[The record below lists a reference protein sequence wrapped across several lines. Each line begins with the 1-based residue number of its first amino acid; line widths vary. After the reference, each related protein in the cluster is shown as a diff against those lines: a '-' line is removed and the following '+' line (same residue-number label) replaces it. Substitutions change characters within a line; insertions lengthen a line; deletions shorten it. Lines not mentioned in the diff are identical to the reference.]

1 MSHRISL
8 TQREFLKEW
17 IRDPR
22 AAAQSFIREM
32 KDSGEPVPEIR
43 RLNVGDVLL
52 EQNVEND
59 RLYMVITGR
68 VVLVSSDVNGRT
80 VPVTSICPGSLLG
93 VMSFFTGQ
101 PTLTSALV
109 ELPTEVLVLT
119 REDVEAFTRSQ
130 SVIAPLARQMI
141 TANLLERYHQV
152 VELNLQLETVNKSL
166 KTALHDL
173 QAAHNRLVHQEKMA
187 TLGQLVAGIAHEINN
202 PAAALQGAI
211 RNLSEVLPGLL
222 STEPA
227 VRFLTYG
234 QESASLAYSAS
245 AEDRNRVRS
254 DFPDLSPSDQRLVL
268 GMDAAIRAEFIR
280 LPQSQ
285 RPRALQL
292 FDAGQL
298 MRGATSSSTR
308 IANLVKSLKSY
319 SRQDSGET
327 LDIQIQDGLQD
338 TLHILANRLKR
349 VEVTVDAVAVP
360 PVWGN
365 TAELNQVWTNLIVN
379 ACDAMGDEGRLRIV
393 IREVDG
399 CVQVDIHDSGTGISP
414 EHIPHLFD
422 AHFTTRN
429 SSGNFGLG
437 LGLAITRDIVVKHNG
452 TIAPGKSDVMPGAKF
467 TVRIPT
473 KGVQQ

>member
-22 AAAQSFIREM
+22 AAAQSFIRAM
-32 KDSGEPVPEIR
+32 KESGEPVPEIR
-43 RLNVGDVLL
+43 TLNVGDILL
-52 EQNVEND
+52 EQSVEND
-59 RLYMVITGR
+59 HLFMVITGR
-68 VVLVSSDVNGRT
+68 VVLVKSDPNGRT
-80 VPVTSICPGSLLG
+80 IPVTRIRPGSLLG

-101 PTLTSALV
+101 PTLTAALV

-119 REDVEAFTRSQ
+119 REEVEAFTRSQ

-152 VELNLQLETVNKSL
+152 VDLNLQLESVNESL

-211 RNLSEVLPGLL
+211 RNLGDVLPVLL
-222 STEPA
+222 STEPS
-227 VRFLTYG
+227 VRFLGYG
-234 QESASLAYSAS
+234 QNAASMAYTAGID
-245 AEDRNRVRS
+245 DRNRVRRDYAS
-254 DFPDLSPSDQRLVL
+254 LSPAEQRLVL
-268 GMDAAIRAEFIR
+268 GMEPAVRAEFDA
-280 LPQSQ
+280 LPASQ
-285 RPRALQL
+285 RSRALQL

-298 MRGATSSSTR
+298 MRGAASSSGR
-308 IANLVKSLKSY
+308 IANLVHSLKAY
-319 SRQDSGET
+319 SRQDAGES
-327 LDIQIQDGLQD
+327 LEIQLIDGLQD

-349 VEVTVDAVAVP
+349 VEVSVHAAAVP
-360 PVWGN
+360 PVVGN

-379 ACDAMGDEGRLRIV
+379 ACDAMGDEGQLRIV
-393 IREVDG
+393 IAETDG
-399 CVQVDIHDSGTGISP
+399 FVRVEIHDSGTGIAP
-414 EHIPHLFD
+414 EHLGSLFD

-437 LGLAITRDIVVKHNG
+437 LGLAITRDIVAKHNG
-452 TIAPGKSDVMPGAKF
+452 TIEPGNSELLKGARF
-467 TVRIPT
+467 IVRIPA
-473 KGVQQ
+473 KAVHQ

>member
-22 AAAQSFIREM
+22 AAAQSFIRAM

-80 VPVTSICPGSLLG
+80 VPVTRIRPGSLLG

-152 VELNLQLETVNKSL
+152 VELNLQLETVNESL

-222 STEPA
+222 STEPV

-254 DFPDLSPSDQRLVL
+254 DFPDLSPSEQRLVL

-285 RPRALQL
+285 RSRALQL

-349 VEVTVDAVAVP
+349 VEVTVDADSVP

-414 EHIPHLFD
+414 EHMPHLFD

-452 TIAPGKSDVMPGAKF
+452 TIAPGKSDVLPGAKF
-467 TVRIPT
+467 TVRIPA
-473 KGVQQ
+473 KAVQQ

>member
-17 IRDPR
+17 IKDPR
-22 AAAQSFIREM
+22 AAAQSFIRAM
-32 KDSGEPVPEIR
+32 KESGEPVPEIR
-43 RLNVGDVLL
+43 TLNVGDVLL
-52 EQNVEND
+52 DEHVPND

-68 VVLVSSDVNGRT
+68 VVLVKSDPTGRT
-80 VPVTSICPGSLLG
+80 VPVTRIRPGSLLG

-101 PTLTSALV
+101 PTLTAALV

-119 REDVEAFTRSQ
+119 REEVEAFTRSQ

-152 VELNLQLETVNKSL
+152 VELNMQLETVNESL
-166 KTALHDL
+166 KTALLDL
-173 QAAHNRLVHQEKMA
+173 QSAHNRLVHQEKMA

-211 RNLSEVLPGLL
+211 RNLSDVLPTLL
-222 STEPA
+222 SSEPV
-227 VRFLTYG
+227 VRFLTLG
-234 QESASLAYSAS
+234 QESASLAYTAS
-245 AEDRNRVRS
+245 AEDRSRVRVEYA
-254 DFPDLSPSDQRLVL
+254 DLTPSEQRLVL
-268 GMDAAIRAEFIR
+268 GMDPEIRAEFKS
-280 LPQSQ
+280 LPASQ
-285 RPRALQL
+285 RSRALQL

-319 SRQDSGET
+319 SKQDSSET
-327 LDIQIQDGLQD
+327 LEIQILDGLQD

-349 VEVTVDAVAVP
+349 VEVVVDAQPVAP
-360 PVWGN
+360 ITGN

-379 ACDAMGDEGRLRIV
+379 ACDAMGDEGQLRIV
-393 IREVDG
+393 IRPDG
-399 CVQVDIHDSGTGISP
+399 DRIQVEIHDSGTGIAP
-414 EHIPHLFD
+414 EHLGSLFD

-437 LGLAITRDIVVKHNG
+437 LGLAITRDIVAKHNG
-452 TIAPGKSDVMPGAKF
+452 TIQPGNSDVLKGAKF
-467 TVRIPT
+467 TVRIPA
-473 KGVQQ
+473 KVVQQ

>member
-80 VPVTSICPGSLLG
+80 VPVTRIRPGSLLG

-109 ELPTEVLVLT
+109 ELPTELLVLT

-152 VELNLQLETVNKSL
+152 VELNLQLETVNESL

-473 KGVQQ
+473 KAVQQ